1 MIEDVQDKIKN
12 ARLFAKKCL
21 SDKLFNLN
29 PNEYNILQ
37 ISKFILLKE
46 RLIKKDDNDTI
57 YFNYDLYHEYIDS
70 IKEIGDTLVKNAVVL
85 DIKHILNV
93 VISPEEYNNN
103 FELKYYILLIH
114 KLRVI
119 LAHGDYEINNANE
132 IIIRNDSND
141 IKLFSRIPIKL
152 IEKFTFIKMPLRKSF
167 YHKLED
173 KYDTKLTYVNRDKIL
188 NNDFKINNIDDNKKI
203 LFYNMK
209 SDDDY
214 YNNYDSKTKK
224 DELEIFKALL
234 LYADKIGLSHQKIDF
249 IVSSVKESGISL
261 GNNKPIMFDIK
272 RIIDEI
278 ANITGL
284 KSREMNPYA
293 FASVYNYMQI
303 YLSNKHKELWETRPE
318 ILSHLKLSK
327 INPQYAKTNP
337 QIYKEINILIKTIV
351 NRTNKAIKK
360 YQLVTNIEYKK
371 RILDDINISF
381 KKNINDILR
390 LLSSRNMDI
399 ITCIRNGIDHGNILE
414 DRDKII
420 IYDKDNQKDNKSIN
434 FVSIATCEDYYNLIE
449 TLELGV
455 VTPLTNR
462 ELLVELKS
470 IVEPNLLNQFEL
482 LIDEIELLNNER
494 KY

>member
-21 SDKLFNLN
+21 SDKLFDLN

-57 YFNYDLYHEYIDS
+57 YFNYDLYHEYVDT
-70 IKEIGDTLVKNAVVL
+70 IKEIGDTLVKNSVVL
-85 DIKHILNV
+85 KIKHILNV
-93 VISPEEYNNN
+93 VVTPSEYNNDN
-103 FELKYYILLIH
+103 ELKFYILLIH
-114 KLRVI
+114 KLRDI
-119 LAHGDYEINNANE
+119 LAHGNYEINKIGE

-141 IKLFSRIPIKL
+141 MTMISRLPIEL
-152 IEKFTFIKMPLRKSF
+152 IEKFTFIKRPLRKSF
-167 YHKLED
+167 HQKLED
-173 KYDTKLTYVNRDKIL
+173 KYNTKLTYVNRDKIYNDDYKL
-188 NNDFKINNIDDNKKI
+188 NNIYDNEKITTP
-203 LFYNMK
+203 NMK
-209 SDDDY
+209 SADDY
-214 YNNYDSKTKK
+214 YYNYGPKTKK
-224 DELEIFKALL
+224 EELEVLKALL
-234 LYADKIGLSHQKIDF
+234 LYANKVGISHRKIDH
-249 IVSSVKESGISL
+249 IVTSLKENGISL

-434 FVSIATCEDYYNLIE
+434 FISIASCEDYYNLIE

-482 LIDEIELLNNER
+482 LIDEIETLNNER